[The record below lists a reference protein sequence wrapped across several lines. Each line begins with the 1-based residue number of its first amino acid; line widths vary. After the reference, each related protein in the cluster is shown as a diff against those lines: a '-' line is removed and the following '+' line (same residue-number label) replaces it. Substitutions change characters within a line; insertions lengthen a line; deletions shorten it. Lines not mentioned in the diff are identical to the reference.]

1 MPTNPPKPQ
10 PKRERRNKMADINP
24 SDVKKLRDA
33 TGAGML
39 DCKNALIDAK
49 GDFEEAQ
56 KILRKKGLAAATKRE
71 GRATTEGRLFIAIRD
86 GKAAICELTCETYF
100 VAGNEKFKA
109 FGEEIVNMILDAETA
124 EITPE
129 IADKVKE
136 AISIIKENMTLK
148 RIRFFKLAA
157 NQKAYGY
164 SHDGQI
170 ASVVILESDNAAA
183 FDNAAVAEL
192 GNDIAMH
199 ITAFHP
205 QFISEETVPQKFKDE
220 QMEIFAAQS
229 ENLNKPADVLQKIMA
244 GKLNKIYSEVCL
256 TKQAFVKD
264 DKQSVEK
271 VIAAVAKQAG
281 AALKP
286 VDYVYYKVG
295 IDE

>member
-1 MPTNPPKPQ
+1 
-10 PKRERRNKMADINP
+10 MADINP

-39 DCKNALIDAK
+39 DCKNALIEAK

-71 GRATTEGRLFIAIRD
+71 GRATTEGRIFVALKD
-86 GKAAICELTCETYF
+86 NKAAICELTCETYF

-109 FGEEIVNMILDAETA
+109 FGEEIVNMIIDTNAQEV
-124 EITPE
+124 TPAL
-129 IADKVKE
+129 ADKVKE

-148 RIRFFKLAA
+148 RQKLIQLQP
-157 NQKAYGY
+157 NQRAFVY

-170 ASVVILESDNAAA
+170 ASVAVLESDNADA
-183 FDNAAVAEL
+183 FNNAAVNEL

-205 QFISEETVPQKFKDE
+205 QFICEKCVPQKFKDD
-220 QMEIFAAQS
+220 QMEVFAAQS
-229 ENLNKPADVLQKIMA
+229 ENLNKPADVLQKIME
-244 GKLNKIYSEVCL
+244 GKLNKIYSEICL

-271 VIAAVAKQAG
+271 VLAAVSKQAG
-281 AALKP
+281 ASLKIA
-286 VDYVYYKVG
+286 DYVYYKVG
-295 IDE
+295 IEE